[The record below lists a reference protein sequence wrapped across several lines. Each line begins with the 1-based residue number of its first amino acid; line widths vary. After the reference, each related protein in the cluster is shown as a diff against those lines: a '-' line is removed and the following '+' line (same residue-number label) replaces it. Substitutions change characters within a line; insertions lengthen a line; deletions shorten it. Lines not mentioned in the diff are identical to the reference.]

1 MTWSEQRIAAA
12 AEVLREQRLHATVGM
27 AGRQHAEVT
36 VQHPGTVEAV
46 VTVRIGRVLVYLHTT
61 QAARRF
67 SQVWQDSAAD
77 ALLLAQRARRHP
89 GPARPPDVAEP
100 SMVVHVAGAPAATRR
115 LIHAPGEE
123 RADHLAIRID
133 ELRFDIYDQP
143 AFRSCT
149 QVFLTAERAA
159 QEHLTRP
166 AQPNAPVVAQLVVPI
181 GPAVDNPAPAG
192 STQGSSQ
199 AYASTAASS
208 PAATAAAA
216 LTRPARPTSPARRR
230 PTALGLR
237 PPGAGSPP
245 RQPQPQPQPRRGHHT

>member
-27 AGRQHAEVT
+27 AGRQYAEVT
-36 VQHPGTVEAV
+36 VQHPGTAEAV

-89 GPARPPDVAEP
+89 GPPRPPDVAEP

-133 ELRFDIYDQP
+133 ELRFNIYDRP

-149 QVFLTAERAA
+149 QAFLTAYRAA

-166 AQPNAPVVAQLVVPI
+166 AQHNATATQLVVPI
-181 GPAVDNPAPAG
+181 GPAVDNPAPDRP
-192 STQGSSQ
+192 TQDNSP
-199 AYASTAASS
+199 AHASTAASA

-216 LTRPARPTSPARRR
+216 LARPEHPTSPAQRR

-237 PPGAGSPP
+237 PPGAGTPP
-245 RQPQPQPQPRRGHHT
+245 RQPRPQPQPRKGRHT